1 MGKSNAS
8 SENFDSKSYQVT
20 VGLQRGDEFIVIAAS
35 VLTINGPVDDAM
47 IKLPL
52 CPVGVGK
59 EAEIQAVQQRLRS
72 GSGIDGNWNLQP
84 IFFHNDSARQFGLAK
99 NAFLGAT
106 VSVHNPTCEYCTA
119 FNIYIQVMSEN
130 AMKFAPPDSKLDNC
144 RHIPPPPPL
153 AQSRR
158 QMGNESRFI
167 NGREEDGNGNG
178 PYGHAQQQQ
187 QQHQDQQQQ
196 SRNGSVKPAR
206 RIQSAH
212 GQRREQPPQLQSTQ
226 LQKQVDDSDTF
237 TLGDETHDPQYSQ
250 QPHANPHANPHARM
264 NMNLYA
270 MNTQRSQPHMLQYS
284 VPNGGMLQMDMGQSS
299 PTSPPT
305 RPRSRSQMYGHG
317 YVGESGYN
325 MMVPPPPPPPVG
337 QRIQRRSDSRGRNIA
352 SRSGRKKPR
361 EIRSRSASSCGS
373 SNSNSSG
380 SKSRGARKKQPK
392 ARNQQPTA
400 SYRKKQLKKS
410 NQQPKTKSTME
421 AFGDL
426 YDALGNVANEMAVDG
441 KSMSKSMSKSRSY
454 SSSSGDEDDDE
465 YSSSDESS
473 KPTIPGTVGKK
484 RSISVRDDLTVDSY
498 ARSLAEKERCL
509 RERDSRDT
517 SLEFSEFSYEN
528 SADEF

>member
-1 MGKSNAS
+1 
-8 SENFDSKSYQVT
+8 
-20 VGLQRGDEFIVIAAS
+20 
-35 VLTINGPVDDAM
+35 
-47 IKLPL
+47 
-52 CPVGVGK
+52 
-59 EAEIQAVQQRLRS
+59 
-72 GSGIDGNWNLQP
+72 
-84 IFFHNDSARQFGLAK
+84 
-99 NAFLGAT
+99 
-106 VSVHNPTCEYCTA
+106 
-119 FNIYIQVMSEN
+119 MSEN
-130 AMKFAPPDSKLDNC
+130 AMKFAPPDSKLDNS

-167 NGREEDGNGNG
+167 NGREEDGNGNGNG

-250 QPHANPHANPHARM
+250 QPHANPHADPHANPHANPHARM
-264 NMNLYA
+264 NMDLYA

-325 MMVPPPPPPPVG
+325 MMVPPPPPPPPPVG

-392 ARNQQPTA
+392 TRNQQPTA

-410 NQQPKTKSTME
+410 NQQPKTKSAME

-441 KSMSKSMSKSRSY
+441 KSMSMSKSMSKSRSY

-484 RSISVRDDLTVDSY
+484 RSTSVRDDLTVDSY